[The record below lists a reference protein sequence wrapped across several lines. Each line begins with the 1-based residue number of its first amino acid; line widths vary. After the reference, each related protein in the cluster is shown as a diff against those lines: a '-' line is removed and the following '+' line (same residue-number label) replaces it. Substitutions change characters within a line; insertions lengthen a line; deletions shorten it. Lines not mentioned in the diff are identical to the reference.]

1 MEAPFKPA
9 PVKKWHTLYL
19 RPRSEKKV
27 AAELI
32 EMGYD
37 VYLPLITVM
46 RQWSDRRKKVIEPLF
61 KSYLFVFS
69 DERDYYP
76 IRSIYGV
83 VKFVRFEGKVAD
95 VPENQIFA
103 IKKYVREYEGEE
115 SVKAAAELKEGQ
127 MVRITTGGMKGL
139 EGRLVSF
146 NGKKRVLIHIESVG
160 QSIPVDVARSKVEP
174 V

>member
-1 MEAPFKPA
+1 MDVIE
-9 PVKKWHTLYL
+9 KKWHTLYL
-19 RPRSEKKV
+19 RPRCEKKV
-27 AAELI
+27 AAELAD
-32 EMGYD
+32 MGYE

-61 KSYLFVFS
+61 KSYLFVRS

-76 IRSIYGV
+76 IRSVFGV

-103 IKKYVREYEGEE
+103 IKKFVKEYEGED
-115 SVKAAAELKEGQ
+115 SLKADANLKEGQ

-139 EGRLVSF
+139 VGRLVSF
-146 NGKKRVLIHIESVG
+146 SGKKRVLIHIETVG
-160 QSIPVDVARSKVEP
+160 KFLPVDVARSKVEP
-174 V
+174 I